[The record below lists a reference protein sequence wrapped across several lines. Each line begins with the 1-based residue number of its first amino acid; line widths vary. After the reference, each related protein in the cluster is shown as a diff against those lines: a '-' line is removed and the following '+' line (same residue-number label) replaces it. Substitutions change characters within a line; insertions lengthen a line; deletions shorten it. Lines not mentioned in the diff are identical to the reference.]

1 MFVTVFVGGLP
12 YSKTED
18 LRELFALFGTV
29 KTAFVATRPSG
40 RPLGYG
46 HVTFGSLSEAQ
57 HAVEALNGKVI
68 LGRRLRVFLSESAE
82 RAAGTTK
89 PLIGTVL

>member
-1 MFVTVFVGGLP
+1 MFVQVFVSGFP
-12 YSKTED
+12 YSRTED
-18 LRELFALFGTV
+18 LREVFTPFGTV
-29 KTAFVATRPSG
+29 KTAFLATRPSG

-68 LGRRLRVFLSESAE
+68 LGRRLRVFLSKSAAP
-82 RAAGTTK
+82 AAGTTK
-89 PLIGTVL
+89 PLIGTLL